1 MSVVVLL
8 GGIESGAHVC
18 VGASFAVLLCTL
30 VGVQALVRAVLLVLL
45 VLLVLQNRWMKR
57 FLTSKTAFMSTW
69 VVTSFKIHA
78 EYLRLG

>member
-30 VGVQALVRAVLLVLL
+30 VGVQTLVRAVLL

-57 FLTSKTAFMSTW
+57 FLLSKTAFMSTW